1 MKQLTTILVAV
12 GTALVLGTGAV
23 GVLNAQ
29 DPKKPAY
36 VIAEVIE
43 VTDPPAMQAYAA
55 KVADTLKPYNAR
67 IIASGKAEAKEGE
80 PPKGNIVVFAFNS
93 MADAQKWYS
102 TPPYLPLIAERQK
115 ASKARFYIVEGTPQ

>member
-1 MKQLTTILVAV
+1 MKKLATVVVALGI
-12 GTALVLGTGAV
+12 GTALVAGWIDVLKAQGT
-23 GVLNAQ
+23 
-29 DPKKPAY
+29 KKPAY

-67 IIASGKAEAKEGE
+67 IIVSGKAEPKEGE
-80 PPKGNIVVFAFNS
+80 PPKGNIVVIAFDN

-102 TPPYLPLIAERQK
+102 TPPYSPLIAERQK
-115 ASKARFYIVEGTPQ
+115 ASKARFYIVEGVPQ